1 MKKTN
6 MKELNI
12 IKINSKLLLALKS
25 ELESM
30 ISELKIIIHPEPE
43 TVLE

>member
-12 IKINSKLLLALKS
+12 IKNNSKLLLALKS
-25 ELESM
+25 EMESM
-30 ISELKIIIHPEPE
+30 ISELRIINHHEPE
-43 TVLE
+43 TGS